1 MVKFDLLMLLKATP
15 PVVVPAMLTR
25 YAVGELT
32 TTDDGTINVTVAVVP
47 ATLAKPDAVVDALGP
62 APEVPGTRDTVT
74 LLADIVPAGNPLPV
88 TRTDC
93 TLGSAAAGIVEEDSV
108 TCASALS
115 APSSKEL
122 KRTQNANTTGLFP
135 SAANTL
141 CIIAKIEV
149 DIVPDLEVH
158 SVSGNLHKHS
168 IRLGGAND
176 LTLECNPRS

>member
-1 MVKFDLLMLLKATP
+1 
-15 PVVVPAMLTR
+15 MLTR

-32 TTDDGTINVTVAVVP
+32 TTDDGTVNVTVAVVP
-47 ATLAKPDAVVDALGP
+47 AILAKPDAVVDALGP
-62 APEVPGTRDTVT
+62 APVVPGAKDTVT

-93 TLGSAAAGIVEEDSV
+93 TLGSAAVGIVEEDSV

-115 APSSKEL
+115 APSNKVPQ
-122 KRTQNANTTGLFP
+122 RTQNANTAGLFP
-135 SAANTL
+135 SAAATL
-141 CIIAKIEV
+141 CIIAMIEV
-149 DIVPDLEVH
+149 DIVPDLDVF
-158 SVSGNLHKHS
+158 SVAGNLHKHS